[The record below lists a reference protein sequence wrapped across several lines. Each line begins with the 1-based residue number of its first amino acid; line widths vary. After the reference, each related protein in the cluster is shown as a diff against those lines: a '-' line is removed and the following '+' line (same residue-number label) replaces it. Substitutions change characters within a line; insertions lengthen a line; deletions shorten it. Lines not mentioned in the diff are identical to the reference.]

1 MLKTLPSA
9 LVPLAFGLAVPRQ
22 PLPDAKIV
30 ALHGDGAASR

>member
-1 MLKTLPSA
+1 LLKTLPSA

-30 ALHGDGAASR
+30 ALQATVAASQ